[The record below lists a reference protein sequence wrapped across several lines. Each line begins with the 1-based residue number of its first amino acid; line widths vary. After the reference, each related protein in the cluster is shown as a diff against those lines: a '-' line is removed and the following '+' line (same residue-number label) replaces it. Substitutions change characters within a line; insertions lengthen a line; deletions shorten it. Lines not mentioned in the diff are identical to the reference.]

1 MVMVTGALMVGWTIG
16 RILLR
21 RLTGDQQFD
30 DQPQAMNYVQVFNLM
45 SDGGNYFVQN
55 DVFRLVYPS

>member
-1 MVMVTGALMVGWTIG
+1 MLTIVS
-16 RILLR
+16 
-21 RLTGDQQFD
+21 QFD

-45 SDGGNYFVQN
+45 SEGGNYFVQN